1 MARGGRGPSRSGVL
15 LNSGSMAVAATGT
28 ALIIDDDPD
37 MRALVRTVLEI
48 ETNFVTCTE
57 SVDGIDG
64 LELWRAERHDVVVLD
79 QRMPGMAGL
88 EVARAI
94 LSERPDQVVVMFSAW
109 LEPPVVAAAEAMGV
123 RAVLAKDRVADLAHA
138 INETFER

>member
-1 MARGGRGPSRSGVL
+1 VL
-15 LNSGSMAVAATGT
+15 FVVAAAPGT

-57 SVDGIDG
+57 SVDGVDG
-64 LELWRAERHDVVVLD
+64 LDLWRAGRYDVVVLD

-88 EVARAI
+88 DVARAI
-94 LSERPDQVVVMFSAW
+94 LAENPDQVVVMFSAW
-109 LEPPVVAAAEAMGV
+109 LENDVVTAAKGIGV
-123 RAVLAKDRVADLAHA
+123 RAVLAKDRVAELARV
-138 INETFER
+138 INDIVPG

>member
-1 MARGGRGPSRSGVL
+1 MT
-15 LNSGSMAVAATGT
+15 VAATGT

-57 SVDGIDG
+57 SVDGVDG
-64 LELWRAERHDVVVLD
+64 LALWRAERHDVVVLD

-88 EVARAI
+88 DVARAI
-94 LSERPDQVVVMFSAW
+94 LAENPKQVVVMFSAW
-109 LEPPVVAAAEAMGV
+109 LENNVVDAAKDIGV
-123 RAVLAKDRVADLAHA
+123 CAVLPKDRVADLAGV
-138 INETFER
+138 INDTFAA